1 MMFIYTI
8 IIIGPQINQGR
19 LPELSGNTKITRI
32 FLQLVT
38 DNICSSNN
46 SWGSGRKVTNYRSSD
61 VVAWYKSTIGA
72 ARAAQNNGTL
82 FVFSDN
88 NNQQVEVD
96 TWGSLPNHAPELID
110 SWLTVVASDNTK
122 AEIHY
127 INQCGVA
134 KAFCVST
141 PGSTVSAAKADSG
154 YKLIHYS
161 GTSMSAPHISR
172 IAALLMQKFPS
183 LSTKAIA
190 TWIKKTSSL
199 EGLSG

>member
-1 MMFIYTI
+1 MAQ
-8 IIIGPQINQGR
+8 P
-19 LPELSGNTKITRI
+19 SGSPC
-32 FLQLVT
+32 L
-38 DNICSSNN
+38 
-46 SWGSGRKVTNYRSSD
+46 GSHGTTSLWDR
-61 VVAWYKSTIGA
+61 AWLKA
-72 ARAAQNNGTL
+72 
-82 FVFSDN
+82 
-88 NNQQVEVD
+88 VERTAD
-96 TWGSLPNHAPELID
+96 TSFD

-183 LSTKAIA
+183 SSTKAIA